1 MSKHFYPEAVYNDQG
16 EKPQMRWRK
25 RRTFTELA
33 ASYDDDDVNEAK
45 PQSTSTGLQNPHNR
59 SVSHGSDASKTKPG
73 VQNSSVSYSLSFVVL
88 YPLQMLSISV
98 CNLESYSGKFGWR
111 NGG

>member
-33 ASYDDDDVNEAK
+33 ASYDDDDDDVGEAK
-45 PQSTSTGLQNPHNR
+45 PQRTNT
-59 SVSHGSDASKTKPG
+59 DASKTKP
-73 VQNSSVSYSLSFVVL
+73 VLQNSAVSAYLS
-88 YPLQMLSISV
+88 
-98 CNLESYSGKFGWR
+98 
-111 NGG
+111 